1 MYKSIWRLSHFILAL
16 LSSFFLI
23 FASLTGAV
31 LAINAGSKQL
41 HNAHPSELNSIS
53 LAESMTAFKAKY
65 PEIVELSVDQDGFFC
80 ASVFDENG
88 DFLEG
93 YFNPKTAE
101 FMEAKEKNS
110 AFINL
115 VTNFHRSLF
124 LKSTGRFI
132 VGVCSFFLCL
142 ITISG
147 ILLLIKRQGSIKM
160 AFKPLV
166 KDNFYSDKHIYFARL
181 SLIPILIIALSGV
194 YLSLLRF
201 DLIQEQFQE
210 VSLAE
215 NTDSYDNIGNLSVFR
230 QVKLDKLERLEFP
243 FSPDES
249 DYYLLKLK
257 DRELEVNQYSG
268 EIASASLGNWVQ
280 VLGRDIGLL
289 HTGKQASILY
299 NLMLF
304 TTCIFLLFFIYT
316 GFKISLNRRPKIK
329 KSKAVVAVSPSSAII
344 YGSESGSTE
353 RFARIFQKQL
363 VAQGENCSLV
373 ELNDFQNSDSLDTL
387 YIFTATYGQGE
398 APENADEFLE
408 NFDSKNFR
416 EDQKYAVLGFG
427 SRSYPEFCKFA
438 KDIDQ
443 IMVSSPCQELL
454 PTRYI
459 DNFSVQEI
467 LNWVKEF
474 NTAKD
479 YTCEFKQSELRLPS
493 RLKTFKLLETSKSD
507 IGEDGLFNLL
517 IKPPITS
524 SYQSGDLLS
533 IEFKEGQERLYSIAK
548 IKDGLLLSV
557 KKHNGGLGSEF
568 LFNLD
573 PDKKFKA
580 RIIRNDHFYM
590 PKTSNPLILIANGTG
605 IAPFIGM
612 IEQAKKSRN
621 ITLYFGIANRDSHA
635 KMTARLNKKRIN
647 HLHLAY
653 SREEPFKYVQD
664 LVSDHAEHLADK
676 LQKNADIMICGSL
689 AMEQEVSL
697 ALDSILKNQLNSS
710 FSDFKKNGRY
720 YSDCY

>member
-23 FASLTGAV
+23 FASVTGAV

-41 HNAHPSELNSIS
+41 HEAHPSELNSIS

-65 PEIVELSVDQDGFFC
+65 PEIVELSIDQDGFFC

-88 DFLEG
+88 DFIEG
-93 YFNPKTAE
+93 YFNPKNAE
-101 FMEAKEKNS
+101 FMKAKEKNS

-147 ILLLIKRQGSIKM
+147 VLLLIKRQGSIKM

-181 SLIPILIIALSGV
+181 SLIPIFIIALSGV

-201 DLIQEQFQE
+201 DLIQEHFQE
-210 VSLAE
+210 VSIAE
-215 NTDSYDNIGNLSVFR
+215 NSTEGSLSVFGE
-230 QVKLDKLERLEFP
+230 VNLDQLDRLEFP

-249 DYYLLKLK
+249 DYYVLKLK

-268 EIASASLGNWVQ
+268 EIVSASLGNWVQ
-280 VLGRDIGLL
+280 VLGRDIALL

-304 TTCIFLLFFIYT
+304 TTCLFLLFFIYT

-329 KSKAVVAVSPSSAII
+329 KPKVVVPVSPSSAII

-363 VAQGENCSLV
+363 LAQGESCSLI
-373 ELNDFQNSDSLDTL
+373 ELNDFENSEQLDTL
-387 YIFTATYGQGE
+387 YFVTATYGQGE

-408 NFDSKNFR
+408 NFHAKNLR
-416 EDQKYAVLGFG
+416 EDQKYLILGFG

-443 IMVSSPCQELL
+443 RMLSSPCQELM

-459 DNFSVQEI
+459 DNFSIQEI
-467 LNWVKEF
+467 LNWVAEF
-474 NTAKD
+474 NVAKD

-493 RLKTFKLLETSKSD
+493 RLKTFKLLETSKKE

-548 IKDGLLLSV
+548 IKEGLLLSI
-557 KKHNGGLGSEF
+557 KKHPGGLGSEF
-568 LFNLD
+568 LYNLD
-573 PDKKFKA
+573 SNKKFKA
-580 RIIRNDHFYM
+580 RIIRNDHFYI

-612 IEQAKKSRN
+612 IEQAKKSRD
-621 ITLYFGIANRDSHA
+621 ITLYFGIANSESLT
-635 KMTARLNKKRIN
+635 KMTSYLNKEKLN
-647 HLHLAY
+647 HFHLAY
-653 SREEPFKYVQD
+653 SREQPFKYVQD
-664 LVSDHAEHLADK
+664 LISDHSESLSDK
-676 LQKNADIMICGSL
+676 LQNNADIMICGSL
-689 AMEQEVSL
+689 AMEQEVIL
-697 ALDSILKNQLNSS
+697 ALDMILKNQLDSS